1 MDSSKSGSGRIGANS
16 RDGGVSDGSLPR
28 ELPSL
33 LTLWPG
39 GLIVK
44 IGGRKEYTYIISNDS
59 SFEAQLD
66 YKIPTA

>member
-39 GLIVK
+39 GSILKV
-44 IGGRKEYTYIISNDS
+44 GGRKEYTYIISNVATLK
-59 SFEAQLD
+59 AQFD
-66 YKIPTA
+66 CKIPTA